1 MSGNRSV
8 SIQKL
13 NEKLKK
19 NSKPAKPAEKKER
32 FLLSPPKEQ
41 VGSTFRKL
49 QDIHNTEDEEYQEAT
64 GDGYENENENY
75 NEEYEPRH
83 SESQIDRIREKEV
96 RDQQAREDEYF
107 DSLPIDAQIKELE
120 EGSIQAI
127 REGNYEYALEKLVR
141 CEQIIKAGL
150 PSHDPQQIYI
160 QYLLGECYLKL
171 EEYDEAQTILERAVN
186 SYEVND

>member
-49 QDIHNTEDEEYQEAT
+49 QDIQHTNEDEEFQQEPT
-64 GDGYENENENY
+64 GDGYGQEEGE
-75 NEEYEPRH
+75 EEYQPRE
-83 SESQIDRIREKEV
+83 SESQIDRIREKEF
-96 RDQQAREDEYF
+96 RDQQAREDEYL
-107 DSLPIDAQIKELE
+107 DSLPVDVQIKELE
-120 EGSIQAI
+120 EASIQAI
-127 REGNYEYALEKLVR
+127 REGNYEFALEKLIR
-141 CEQIIKAGL
+141 CEQVIKTGL
-150 PSHDPQQIYI
+150 SAHDPQQIYI

-171 EEYDEAQTILERAVN
+171 EEYDEAQNILERAIN
-186 SYEVND
+186 SYEVNG